1 MFATSPTFRQLYDK
15 AKEMKL
21 EREAE
26 LMRNKQPDPRLAGQ
40 VSELKK
46 IMSLLVHA
54 YKMAGPQPKETPG
67 EG

>member
-40 VSELKK
+40 VSELNK
-46 IMSLLVHA
+46 IMDLLVYA
-54 YKMAGPQPKETPG
+54 FKMAGPQPKGTPG